1 MRYYTIP
8 KSVTHDDFDFL
19 QQSWKDFKEGKLE
32 AEAFKAIRVPFG
44 IYEQREK
51 NTYMVRL
58 KTHAGHI
65 SPKQLLELSRFARD
79 YANGSIHVTTRG
91 GLQLHYVKF
100 EDLCEVTSKL
110 HAIGLSGR
118 GGGGN
123 TVRVIACDPYS
134 GIAKD
139 DVFDVAPYANAL
151 TSKMLGLKDSFNLP
165 RKFKIAFSSSSADRA
180 MATITDVGFIA
191 TLKDNMRGFIVYIA
205 GGMGSKSRLGHKIL
219 EFLPDNEVFL
229 FAQAVKQVFDK
240 HGNRENKH
248 SARLRFLADKIGI
261 ESLVELI
268 HKEIESIRAQG
279 DDWKISIAETKD
291 LPKIID
297 SKDTLTLSSLEQLWW
312 KRFVKEQKQ
321 SGYYYIKVPLTLGDI
336 PYASMEKLAKRLEN
350 NLEDSICFTQNQNLI
365 LRNLDAQTAL
375 DMYPLLLEFSPQS
388 GRSTI
393 FGDMVA
399 CTGAA
404 TCQLGIARPRG
415 AVSALEEFLL
425 QKNIDLDA
433 LQDFRIHL
441 SGCPNSCGNHFTAHL
456 GFFGRILRNNG
467 NPYPGY
473 NVVVGAIIGEGKTRF
488 ARKIA
493 AIAAYHLPEFV
504 YKVLERFIAL
514 KHRFETFENWV
525 DNGGEEEIIEIAKN
539 YEKVPTFEEN
549 PKAYYDWS
557 SDELFRDSLKKNGIG
572 EEN

>member
-8 KSVTHDDFDFL
+8 KSVIEDDFHFL
-19 QQSWKDFKEGKLE
+19 QQSWQDFKDGKLK
-32 AEAFKAIRVPFG
+32 AEEFKAIRVPFG
-44 IYEQREK
+44 IYEQRER

-65 SPKQLLELSRFARD
+65 SPKQLLELSFLARD

-100 EDLCEVTSKL
+100 EDLCLVTSKL

-134 GIAKD
+134 GIAQD

-191 TLKDNMRGFIVYIA
+191 TLKGTQRGFIVYIA

-219 EFLPDNEVFL
+219 DFLPDDEVFL

-261 ESLVELI
+261 ESLVDLI
-268 HKEIESIRAQG
+268 HEEIRSIREYDDSWRICVEEQKPLPEIE
-279 DDWKISIAETKD
+279 
-291 LPKIID
+291 D
-297 SKDTLTLSSLEQLWW
+297 SKPSLTLSALEQLWW
-312 KRFVKEQKQ
+312 KRFVKAQKQ
-321 SGYYYIKVPLTLGDI
+321 SGYYYVKVPLTLGDI
-336 PYASMEKLAKRLEN
+336 PCTSMEKLAKRLEN
-350 NLEDSICFTQNQNLI
+350 SLEDSICFAQNQNLI
-365 LRNLDAQTAL
+365 LRNLDARTLL
-375 DMYPLLLEFSPQS
+375 DIYPLLLEFSPQS
-388 GRSTI
+388 GRATI

-415 AVSALEEFLL
+415 AVSALEEYLL
-425 QKNIDLDA
+425 TKAIDLDV

-488 ARKIA
+488 ARKVA
-493 AIAAYHLPEFV
+493 AIAAFHLPEFV
-504 YKVLERFIAL
+504 YKVLECYIAL
-514 KHRFETFENWV
+514 KSRFESFEDWV
-525 DNGGEEEIIEIAKN
+525 DQGGDAQIAQIAKD

-557 SDELFRDSLKKNGIG
+557 SDELFRESLKKNGIG